1 MMSTALCNFA
11 KTGNPNG
18 NGIENW
24 KPTTS
29 SQKKMMIWGEK
40 MPHMGQP
47 NKLKLWITMLT
58 HKAVGE

>member
-1 MMSTALCNFA
+1 MSTALCNFA

-24 KPTTS
+24 TPTTS

-47 NKLKLWITMLT
+47 NKLRLWITMFT
-58 HKAVGE
+58 NKSVGE